1 MTRHSART
9 LWTLLTVFGLLLA
22 ACQPA
27 AQAPAKPAD
36 TKPAGDAKPADT
48 KPAGDAKPADTKP
61 AAEAKPAESKPAAK
75 DDAKPVA
82 KGSGAQIVI
91 SQPADAVTMDP
102 GKSTQVLNVNYFFNI
117 FDTLTRW
124 DTDLKLV
131 PGLATAWKNT
141 NETTWELTLRQGVRF
156 HDGSPLT
163 AEDVKATLDRLLEPG
178 KTVVQSGFATIKSVE
193 IADPQTI
200 RLTTEKPDP
209 LIPVRMAQMG
219 SQIYPARLASTED
232 GNNEL
237 ARKPIGSGAYKFVE
251 WVKDDRLVMEANR
264 EWWGWE
270 GGAPGVERVTW
281 KPIPDDFARIS
292 ALQKG
297 ELDVVTNVP
306 PDQLKA
312 IQEGRTTQ
320 VLTVPATRTV
330 TFWINA
336 TQEPTSDKRVRQA
349 MHYALDL
356 DSIVNNLYAGQGK
369 PFSGGLADT
378 DFGYNPNLKPYP
390 YDPEKAK
397 ALLAEAGVA
406 GGIDLTLLAGSG
418 TMVNDKQLL
427 ETIADM
433 WSKVGIRAKVEMME
447 MAQRQKIN
455 NERTTPPNG
464 LLLINPQSTL
474 LDADGSLWRLFH
486 PNGFGGKYWSGSQPG
501 QRFYELMEQARFSLD
516 QEQRKQLYAEA
527 TQIIHDEKP
536 WLELF
541 QEVVVYG
548 ATKRVSFK
556 PRADYRLI
564 VAEMTAAQ

>member
-1 MTRHSART
+1 MTLRSART
-9 LWTLLTVFGLLLA
+9 LLSVLTTAGLLLA

-27 AQAPAKPAD
+27 PAPAKTDAPKTEAKPAD
-36 TKPAGDAKPADT
+36 S
-48 KPAGDAKPADTKP
+48 KP
-61 AAEAKPAESKPAAK
+61 AAASDAKPAAK
-75 DDAKPVA
+75 DEVKPAA
-82 KGSGAQIVI
+82 KGGGAQIVI

-141 NETTWELTLRQGVRF
+141 NENTWEVTLRSGVTF

-219 SQIYPARLASTED
+219 SQIYPARLASTEE

-237 ARKPIGSGAYKFVE
+237 ARKPVGTGAYKLVE

-270 GGAPGVERVTW
+270 GKAPGVERVTW

-297 ELDVVTNVP
+297 EVDVVTNVP
-306 PDQLKA
+306 PDQLKTL
-312 IQEGRTTQ
+312 QDGRTTQ

-330 TFWINA
+330 TFWLNA
-336 TQEPTSDKRVRQA
+336 TEPPTSDKRVRQA

-390 YDPEKAK
+390 YDPEKAR
-397 ALLAEAGVA
+397 ALLAEAGVTGA
-406 GGIDLTLLAGSG
+406 VDLTLMAGSG

-455 NERTTPPNG
+455 NDRTTPPNG

-486 PNGFGGKYWSGSQPG
+486 PNGFGGKYWSGNQPG
-501 QRFYELMEQARFSLD
+501 QRFHDLMEQARFSLD
-516 QEQRKQLYAEA
+516 QEKRKQLYAEA

-541 QEVVVYG
+541 QEVVVYS
-548 ATKRVSFK
+548 TTRRVSFK